1 MPLDHTPQLPS
12 LGDSALLEGKTLG
25 KSEKAGMTIRYEVAR
40 CSCQGENENCFK
52 CDGTGYYRRE
62 VVEQYRHMDE
72 NKLRGQSYFNQRN
85 SNGEYRFS
93 ERVHNLLSMSAKNAK
108 CTNCKLVLSHRSQF
122 FHNRLFLSNQAKLR
136 STTQRL
142 GMTLNVCSSLRLAT
156 CTVTCSPKI
165 SRTPC
170 AKGSPV

>member
-1 MPLDHTPQLPS
+1 MPKTLRQTKKKKNKNKNFANVKSQKMPLDHTPQLPS

-93 ERVHNLLSMSAKNAK
+93 NDQRGGEYGIREVGRFS
-108 CTNCKLVLSHRSQF
+108 
-122 FHNRLFLSNQAKLR
+122 SNPLHDDHD
-136 STTQRL
+136 S
-142 GMTLNVCSSLRLAT
+142 
-156 CTVTCSPKI
+156 
-165 SRTPC
+165 
-170 AKGSPV
+170 